1 MSSAGRSGLLGL
13 GLGVTLSTGF
23 IAFLIIREMLRRR
36 NQRLLLET
44 GGPGQLVV
52 DGRLPL
58 TQRGRD
64 QALLASALHGLTP
77 EQHTELRNTL
87 DEVMVSVSSLRNEV
101 AELRS
106 GLRDIA
112 STIVEDVRKGVEEG
126 QRSRRRR
133 HYLPRERSD
142 SMSSSSIYFT
152 ASAGTAS
159 MYDDS
164 EGGYSTA
171 YSNVESDY
179 TDRETD
185 KEENGEADDDDDK
198 DSEDDEE
205 RSCATVLTLRQDDSQ
220 AEEEEEGEDDS
231 GAMVAAVTEEPGPEL
246 ALLLTHSDLLHAG
259 DSGKKAEGF
268 HLLRENKPLYGDSV
282 EFLWRLARAYNDMC
296 ELAEDQDERR
306 SYAEQGR
313 DEAEA
318 ALQRNGLNAECH
330 KWFAVLTGQS
340 SQYES
345 MHGKLKSSHI
355 LKPRSSSAKAR
366 LVCVWG
372 TCRGVLCRVVP
383 CCAVPFRAVSCRSVS
398 CHSVPCRAVLC
409 HSVPCHSVPCRV
421 VPCRAVPFRAVPCH
435 SVPCRAVPCRAV
447 PCRAVLCRAEH
458 LDRALTLRD
467 DDPLCFYLLGRWC
480 FEVSRLSWVEQKA
493 AAALFDT
500 PPNSCLN
507 DALENFLKCHKEL
520 GNRSEARN
528 WAQLALSMP
537 STTTSQDTGISG
549 LEVELQA
556 LIDSTA
562 DS

>member
-1 MSSAGRSGLLGL
+1 M
-13 GLGVTLSTGF
+13 
-23 IAFLIIREMLRRR
+23 M
-36 NQRLLLET
+36 
-44 GGPGQLVV
+44 
-52 DGRLPL
+52 
-58 TQRGRD
+58 
-64 QALLASALHGLTP
+64 
-77 EQHTELRNTL
+77 
-87 DEVMVSVSSLRNEV
+87 SVSSLRNEV

-106 GLRDIA
+106 GLREIA
-112 STIVEDVRKGVEEG
+112 STIIEDVRKGVEEG

-152 ASAGTAS
+152 ASAGSAS
-159 MYDDS
+159 LYGDS

-171 YSNVESDY
+171 YSNIESDY

-185 KEENGEADDDDDK
+185 KEENGEEEEEDDDK
-198 DSEDDEE
+198 DSEDEEE

-220 AEEEEEGEDDS
+220 AEEEDGEDDE
-231 GAMVAAVTEEPGPEL
+231 GATAVAVTEEQSPEL
-246 ALLLTHSDLLHAG
+246 ALLLTHSDLLHTG

-282 EFLWRLARAYNDMC
+282 AFLWRLARAYNDMC
-296 ELAEDQDERR
+296 EHAEDPEERR

-318 ALQRNGLNAECH
+318 ALQRNGLNVECH

-355 LKPRSSSAKAR
+355 LK
-366 LVCVWG
+366 
-372 TCRGVLCRVVP
+372 
-383 CCAVPFRAVSCRSVS
+383 
-398 CHSVPCRAVLC
+398 
-409 HSVPCHSVPCRV
+409 
-421 VPCRAVPFRAVPCH
+421 
-435 SVPCRAVPCRAV
+435 
-447 PCRAVLCRAEH
+447 EH
-458 LDRALTLRD
+458 LDRALSLRD

-480 FEVSRLSWVEQKA
+480 FEVSRLSWVEKKA

-500 PPNSCLN
+500 LPNSCLN
-507 DALENFLKCHKEL
+507 DALENFLKAEELNPGFSRTVRLYIAKCHKEL
-520 GNRSEARN
+520 GNHSEARN

-537 STTTSQDTGISG
+537 STTGQETDISG
-549 LEVELQA
+549 LEAELQA
-556 LIDSTA
+556 LIDSTS